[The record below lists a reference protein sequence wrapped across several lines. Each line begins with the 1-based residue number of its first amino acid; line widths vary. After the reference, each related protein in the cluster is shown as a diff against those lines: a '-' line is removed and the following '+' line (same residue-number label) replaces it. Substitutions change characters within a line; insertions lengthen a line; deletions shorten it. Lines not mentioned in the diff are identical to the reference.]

1 MDQGGRPFPETR
13 PATGR
18 SRLFL
23 AGYGLANAGAF
34 ISFIPFLTLLAP
46 LKAAEVAPHA
56 RDLTL
61 SQVSIVGAIT
71 AALAHLAFG
80 ALSDATSS
88 RFGRRRPW
96 IVGGWAAT
104 ALSLVLVGLAQTPWQ
119 LLGAVVMLQLAV
131 NALYAPLA
139 AVLPDLVP
147 DHQKGEAAA
156 WAGVALPASKLFTAL
171 VVGALLVTATSRYA
185 AVVAATALLV
195 LPFALT
201 LHEPPSPAVR
211 ARITPPSLRL
221 TAFAD
226 GRFRRVFASRLLV
239 ETAVALHTLYLFFY
253 LQDRGDL
260 ASRLPGVTPEAAFG
274 LLLTASTLGML
285 AAGAVSG
292 SLSDRLG
299 RRPVVI
305 AGGVLIAAG
314 VALLLLL
321 PGWPG
326 PLLAQIVFG
335 IGHGVYATS
344 NLALV
349 AEALPDD
356 ARNGRDLGLMN
367 VAVAASQAL
376 GPLIGI
382 ALMTTGGD
390 LRGVFAAAALAA
402 LAGAGALLFKR

>member
-1 MDQGGRPFPETR
+1 MDQGGRPFPDPE
-13 PATGR
+13 PAPERT
-18 SRLFL
+18 RLFL

-46 LKAAEVAPHA
+46 LKVAEVAPHA

-61 SQVSIVGAIT
+61 SQVSIIGAIT
-71 AALAHLAFG
+71 AAIAHIAFG
-80 ALSDATSS
+80 ALSDATRS
-88 RFGRRRPW
+88 RLGRRRPW
-96 IVGGWAAT
+96 ILGGWVAT
-104 ALSLVLVGLAQTPWQ
+104 AVSLALIGLSQTPWQ
-119 LLGAVVMLQLAV
+119 MLGAVVLLQLAV

-147 DHQKGEAAA
+147 DHQKGAAAA
-156 WAGVALPASKLFTAL
+156 WAGLALPASKLFTAL
-171 VVGALLVTATSRYA
+171 VIGAPLVSPASRYA

-201 LHEPPSPAVR
+201 LHEPPAPAR
-211 ARITPPSLRL
+211 APVAWPSLRL

-226 GRFRRVFASRLLV
+226 GRFRMVFASRLLV

-253 LQDRGDL
+253 LKDRGDL
-260 ASRLPGVTPEAAFG
+260 ASRLPDVAPEAAFG
-274 LLLTASTLGML
+274 LLLTVSTLGML

-292 SLSDRLG
+292 ALSDRVG

-305 AGGVLIAAG
+305 AGGMLIATG
-314 VALLLLL
+314 VALLLLV

-326 PLLAQIVFG
+326 PLVAQIVFG
-335 IGHGVYATS
+335 IGHGIYSTS

-349 AEALPDD
+349 AEVLPDN
-356 ARNGRDLGLMN
+356 ARNGRDLGVMN

-376 GPLIGI
+376 GPLLGI
-382 ALMTTGGD
+382 AVAFAGGD

-402 LAGAGALLFKR
+402 LAGAAALLARR

>member
-1 MDQGGRPFPETR
+1 MDQGGRPFPDTD
-13 PATGR
+13 AGNGR

-61 SQVSIVGAIT
+61 SQISIVGAIT
-71 AALAHLAFG
+71 AAIAHIAFG
-80 ALSDATSS
+80 ALSDAT
-88 RFGRRRPW
+88 RGRLGRRRPW
-96 IVGGWAAT
+96 ILGGWAAT

-119 LLGAVVMLQLAV
+119 MLGAVVLLQLAV

-147 DHQKGEAAA
+147 DHQKGAAAA
-156 WAGVALPASKLFTAL
+156 WAGLALPASKLFTAL
-171 VVGALLVTATSRYA
+171 VVSALLVSAASRYA

-201 LHEPPSPAVR
+201 LREPPPAAR
-211 ARITPPSLRL
+211 APIAWPSLRL

-226 GRFRRVFASRLLV
+226 GRFRMVFVSRLLV

-253 LQDRGDL
+253 LKDRGDL

-285 AAGAVSG
+285 AAGAASG
-292 SLSDRLG
+292 PVSDRLG
-299 RRPVVI
+299 RRPMVI

-314 VALLLLL
+314 VALLLFA
-321 PGWPG
+321 PEWPG
-326 PLLAQIVFG
+326 PLVAQIIFG
-335 IGHGVYATS
+335 IGHGVYSTS

-349 AEALPDD
+349 AEVLPDG

-376 GPLIGI
+376 GPLLGI
-382 ALMTTGGD
+382 AVASTGGD
-390 LRGVFAAAALAA
+390 LRGVFMAAALAA
-402 LAGAGALLFKR
+402 LGGAGALLTRR

>member
-1 MDQGGRPFPETR
+1 MDQGERPFTDPR
-13 PATGR
+13 PASER

-46 LKAAEVAPHA
+46 LKVAEVAPHA

-61 SQVSIVGAIT
+61 SQVSIIGAIT
-71 AALAHLAFG
+71 AAIAHIAFG
-80 ALSDATSS
+80 ALSDATRS

-96 IVGGWAAT
+96 ILGGWIAT
-104 ALSLVLVGLAQTPWQ
+104 AVSLALIGLSQTPWQ
-119 LLGAVVMLQLAV
+119 MLGAVVLLQLAV

-147 DHQKGEAAA
+147 DHQKGAAAA
-156 WAGVALPASKLFTAL
+156 WAGLALPASKLFTAL
-171 VVGALLVTATSRYA
+171 VVGALLVSPSSRYA
-185 AVVAATALLV
+185 AVVAATGLLV

-201 LHEPPSPAVR
+201 LREPPAPAR
-211 ARITPPSLRL
+211 APVAWPSLRL

-226 GRFRRVFASRLLV
+226 GRFRMVFASRLLV

-253 LQDRGDL
+253 LKDRGDL

-292 SLSDRLG
+292 ALSDRLG

-305 AGGVLIAAG
+305 AGGVLIATG
-314 VALLLLL
+314 VALLLLV

-326 PLLAQIVFG
+326 PLVAQVVFG
-335 IGHGVYATS
+335 IGHGVYSTS

-349 AEALPDD
+349 AEVLPDN
-356 ARNGRDLGLMN
+356 ARNGRDLGVMN

-376 GPLIGI
+376 GPLLGM
-382 ALMTTGGD
+382 AVAFAGGD
-390 LRGVFAAAALAA
+390 LRGVFAAAVLAA
-402 LAGAGALLFKR
+402 LAGAGALLARR

>member
-1 MDQGGRPFPETR
+1 MDQGGRPFTEAEPT
-13 PATGR
+13 AGR

-34 ISFIPFLTLLAP
+34 VSFIPFLTLLAP

-61 SQVSIVGAIT
+61 SQISIVGAIT
-71 AALAHLAFG
+71 AAVAHIAFG
-80 ALSDATSS
+80 ALSDATRS

-96 IVGGWAAT
+96 ILGGWIAT
-104 ALSLVLVGLAQTPWQ
+104 TLSLALVGLAQTPWQ
-119 LLGAVVMLQLAV
+119 MLGAVVVLQLAV

-147 DHQKGEAAA
+147 DHQKGAAAA
-156 WAGVALPASKLFTAL
+156 WAGLALPASKLFTAL
-171 VVGALLVTATSRYA
+171 VVGALLVSATSRYIAVIA
-185 AVVAATALLV
+185 AAALLV
-195 LPFALT
+195 LPFAVT
-201 LHEPPSPAVR
+201 LREPPAPAR
-211 ARITPPSLRL
+211 APIAWPSLRL

-226 GRFRRVFASRLLV
+226 GRFRMVFASRLLI

-253 LQDRGDL
+253 LKDRGDL

-292 SLSDRLG
+292 VLSDRLG

-305 AGGVLIAAG
+305 AGGVLIATG
-314 VALLLLL
+314 VALLLLVS
-321 PGWPG
+321 GWPG
-326 PLLAQIVFG
+326 PLVAQVVFG
-335 IGHGVYATS
+335 IGHGVYSTS

-349 AEALPDD
+349 AEVLPDS
-356 ARNGRDLGLMN
+356 AGNGRDLGVMN

-376 GPLIGI
+376 GPLLGI
-382 ALMTTGGD
+382 AVASGGGD
-390 LRGVFAAAALAA
+390 LRGVFAAAVLAA
-402 LAGAGALLFKR
+402 LAGAGALLARR